1 MAVSV
6 LGPFNL
12 DILAYICRIVS
23 VIDRGYKAIIPE
35 IVSYGNLSRC
45 SL

>member
-12 DILAYICRIVS
+12 DILAYVCRIVS
-23 VIDRGYKAIIPE
+23 VIDRGYKAIIAK
-35 IVSYGNLSRC
+35 IVSYGDLGSC
-45 SL
+45 GL